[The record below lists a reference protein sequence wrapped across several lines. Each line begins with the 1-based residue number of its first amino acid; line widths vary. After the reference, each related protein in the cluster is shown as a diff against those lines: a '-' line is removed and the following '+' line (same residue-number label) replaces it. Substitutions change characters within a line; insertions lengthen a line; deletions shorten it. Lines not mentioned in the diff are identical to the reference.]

1 MEVILWLDA
10 QTDIVEVLVRLR
22 DILTLLTDQDASQLS
37 AKDQVGERDQ
47 LLLFRNIFA
56 LPGYIDVEERIGRI
70 RRDVWYD
77 CCSPP

>member
-37 AKDQVGERDQ
+37 AKDQVGEGD
-47 LLLFRNIFA
+47 
-56 LPGYIDVEERIGRI
+56 
-70 RRDVWYD
+70 
-77 CCSPP
+77 